1 MATVYILYSKSI
13 DRFYI
18 GSTIDVILRLKQH
31 NDPEFKLS
39 FTQRA
44 PDWVLFYT
52 IENLAYHQA
61 RSIEKHIKAMKS
73 KQYILN
79 LTKYPEI
86 TGKLIE
92 KFE

>member
-1 MATVYILYSKSI
+1 MATVHILYSKSI

-18 GSTIDVILRLKQH
+18 GSTRDLILRLKQH
-31 NDPEFKLS
+31 NEPEFKLS

-44 PDWVLFYT
+44 SDWVLFYT

-61 RSIEKHIKAMKS
+61 RSIEKHIKEMKS
-73 KQYILN
+73 TQYILN
-79 LTKYPEI
+79 LTKYHEI

-92 KFE
+92 KFK